1 MKRTFTYIIFQFIV
15 IYSFAQSEI
24 KTDKSNDKVTI
35 ENLSDTCDLALPLQ
49 DRLRFSVASFSVN
62 TVSVPTTLGENMA
75 TMLTNGLQN
84 TNCFRVLQSVNEMKD
99 INAVNAFN
107 NTNDSKTN
115 FLKEQ
120 FIVTG
125 EITEYS
131 KQDKDKSIA
140 GVKVGKDVVKLG
152 FIIQILD
159 PGTRDV
165 LFSKSFNIEGKASTG
180 GSFGVTVPY
189 MGRINLA
196 EATNN
201 DPALADAMENGIMQ
215 AVSYIAA
222 NKQKIPLPDEAA
234 ANINTS
240 TLTIAGIT
248 FNQINEVDAWIKSDT
263 QCVDTKK
270 GSFENG
276 VMTFTVTHRHSVYD
290 LLTNLTSN
298 SKNKIQVLEV
308 GNNGP
313 IKLTIIK

>member
-1 MKRTFTYIIFQFIV
+1 MKYTFTYLIFQFIV
-15 IYSFAQSEI
+15 LCSFAQNEI
-24 KTDKSNDKVTI
+24 KSDKSNDKVTI
-35 ENLSDTCDLALPLQ
+35 ENLNDTCDSALPLQ
-49 DRLRFSVASFSVN
+49 NRLRFSVTSFNIN
-62 TVSVPTTLGENMA
+62 TVSVPNTLGENMA

-84 TNCFRVLQSVNEMKD
+84 TNCFRVLQSVNGMDD

-107 NTNDSKTN
+107 NSNDSKSS

-165 LFSKSFNIEGKASTG
+165 LFSNSFNIEGKASTG

-215 AVSYIAA
+215 AVSYIAS
-222 NKQKIPLPDEAA
+222 NKHKIPLPDETA

-240 TLTIAGIT
+240 ILTITGIT
-248 FNQINEVDAWIKSDT
+248 FNQINEIDAWIKLDT
-263 QCVDTKK
+263 QCVVTKK

-276 VMTFTVTHRHSVYD
+276 VMTFTVTHRNSVYD
-290 LLTNLTSN
+290 LLTNLTAN
-298 SKNKIQVLEV
+298 SQNKIQVLEV
-308 GNNGP
+308 GNTGP
-313 IKLTIIK
+313 VKLTILK